1 MQLTSHSNWIPYYC
15 TDPNA
20 IQLFKPVIPFFP
32 PSFAVIMITTSTRHC
47 CRTWN
52 ATISRNDRLSWSTY
66 MVVFQTEKETNLKK
80 ELVLGIYV
88 QIILLTEID
97 RETSE
102 KEQGEYE
109 CYVTER
115 YFRKGFSIP
124 IWLIIFIVIV
134 CHAALHWRHEELHKQ
149 VPCYG
154 GEITVKRQFLLAASK
169 ECFSVPGVGRAVT
182 ARLPRQ
188 FATFQWQQCSPS
200 HGAEAMLFEDV

>member
-1 MQLTSHSNWIPYYC
+1 
-15 TDPNA
+15 
-20 IQLFKPVIPFFP
+20 
-32 PSFAVIMITTSTRHC
+32 MITTSTRHC

-66 MVVFQTEKETNLKK
+66 MVVFQTEKK
-80 ELVLGIYV
+80 
-88 QIILLTEID
+88 Q
-97 RETSE
+97 
-102 KEQGEYE
+102 EQGEYE